1 MKKSPTIICLIG
13 PTAIGKTDLALK
25 IASMFPIDI
34 INVDSAQIYRGMD
47 IGTAKPSKEILNK
60 HPHFLIDIC
69 NPEDTYSV
77 GDFLFDASHQIK
89 KSLNK
94 NRIPLL
100 VGGTM
105 LYFHALINGIA
116 DLPKSDKKIRTDIE
130 KEAEEI
136 GWKKMHLKLKNID
149 PTAAEKIN
157 CNDKQRI
164 QRALEVFELTGKP
177 LSEFFKDQK
186 NTKNYNFFNI
196 CLLPTNRDRLYQ
208 RINSRFT
215 KMLSDGLVDEVKN
228 LLASSNIS
236 PSNNSMKSI
245 GYREI
250 CAFIENKTTLEVA
263 EQQATM
269 ATRRLAK
276 RQITWL
282 RSLKRENSYDI
293 FEKNLVKKIHEQ
305 ISQEFKL

>member
-116 DLPKSDKKIRTDIE
+116 DLPKSDKKIRTGIE

-164 QRALEVFELTGKP
+164 QRALEVYELTGKKI
-177 LSEFFKDQK
+177 SELQTKKK
-186 NTKNYNFFNI
+186 N
-196 CLLPTNRDRLYQ
+196 
-208 RINSRFT
+208 
-215 KMLSDGLVDEVKN
+215 
-228 LLASSNIS
+228 
-236 PSNNSMKSI
+236 
-245 GYREI
+245 
-250 CAFIENKTTLEVA
+250 
-263 EQQATM
+263 
-269 ATRRLAK
+269 
-276 RQITWL
+276 
-282 RSLKRENSYDI
+282 KREYNNFTDGRRPHLPCI
-293 FEKNLVKKIHEQ
+293 
-305 ISQEFKL
+305 

>member
-1 MKKSPTIICLIG
+1 
-13 PTAIGKTDLALK
+13 
-25 IASMFPIDI
+25 
-34 INVDSAQIYRGMD
+34 MD

-157 CNDKQRI
+157 YNDKQRI
-164 QRALEVFELTGKP
+164 QRALEVYELTGKKI
-177 LSEFFKDQK
+177 SELQTKKK
-186 NTKNYNFFNI
+186 NKREFEFQVFVKNHI
-196 CLLPTNRDRLYQ
+196 TREDLYKKINQ
-208 RINSRFT
+208 RFIKMINNGF
-215 KMLSDGLVDEVKN
+215 VDEVSELMKRKK
-228 LLASSNIS
+228 LTARH
-236 PSNNSMKSI
+236 PSMRSV
-245 GYREI
+245 GYRQIWQYLDNEI
-250 CAFIENKTTLEVA
+250 SLEK
-263 EQQATM
+263 ATDLAQI
-269 ATRRLAK
+269 ATRQLAK
-276 RQITWL
+276 RQYTWL
-282 RSLKRENSYDI
+282 NNMENI
-293 FEKNLVKKIHEQ
+293 TKIDSQNNNILSQ
-305 ISQEFKL
+305 IKLMI

>member
-116 DLPKSDKKIRTDIE
+116 DLPKRDKKIRTDIE

-164 QRALEVFELTGKP
+164 QRALEVYELTGKKI
-177 LSEFFKDQK
+177 SELQTKKK
-186 NTKNYNFFNI
+186 NKREFEFQVFVKNHI
-196 CLLPTNRDRLYQ
+196 TREDLYKKINQ
-208 RINSRFT
+208 RFIKMINNGF
-215 KMLSDGLVDEVKN
+215 VDEVSELMKRKK
-228 LLASSNIS
+228 LTARH
-236 PSNNSMKSI
+236 PSMRSV
-245 GYREI
+245 GYRQIWQYLDNEI
-250 CAFIENKTTLEVA
+250 SLEK
-263 EQQATM
+263 ATDLAQI
-269 ATRRLAK
+269 ATRQLAK
-276 RQITWL
+276 RQYTWL
-282 RSLKRENSYDI
+282 NNMENI
-293 FEKNLVKKIHEQ
+293 TKIDPQNNNILSQ
-305 ISQEFKL
+305 IKLMI

>member
-60 HPHFLIDIC
+60 HPHFLIDVC

-164 QRALEVFELTGKP
+164 QRALEVHELTGKKI
-177 LSEFFKDQK
+177 SELQTKKK
-186 NTKNYNFFNI
+186 NKREFEFQVFVKNHI
-196 CLLPTNRDRLYQ
+196 TREDLYKKINQ
-208 RINSRFT
+208 RFIKMINNGF
-215 KMLSDGLVDEVKN
+215 VDEVSELMKRKK
-228 LLASSNIS
+228 LTARH
-236 PSNNSMKSI
+236 PSMRSV
-245 GYREI
+245 GYRQI
-250 CAFIENKTTLEVA
+250 WQYLDNDISLEK
-263 EQQATM
+263 ATDLAQI
-269 ATRRLAK
+269 ATRQLAK
-276 RQITWL
+276 RQYTWL
-282 RSLKRENSYDI
+282 NNMENI
-293 FEKNLVKKIHEQ
+293 TKIDPQNNNILSQ
-305 ISQEFKL
+305 IKLMI

>member
-60 HPHFLIDIC
+60 HPHFLIDVC

-116 DLPKSDKKIRTDIE
+116 DLPKRDKKIRTDIE

-164 QRALEVFELTGKP
+164 QRALEVHELTGKKI
-177 LSEFFKDQK
+177 SELQTKKK
-186 NTKNYNFFNI
+186 NKREFEFQVFVKNHI
-196 CLLPTNRDRLYQ
+196 TREDLYKKINQ
-208 RINSRFT
+208 RFIKMINNGF
-215 KMLSDGLVDEVKN
+215 VDEVSELMKRKK
-228 LLASSNIS
+228 LTARH
-236 PSNNSMKSI
+236 PSMRSV
-245 GYREI
+245 GYRQI
-250 CAFIENKTTLEVA
+250 WQYLDNDISLEK
-263 EQQATM
+263 ATDLAQI
-269 ATRRLAK
+269 ATRQLAK
-276 RQITWL
+276 RQYTWL
-282 RSLKRENSYDI
+282 NNMENI
-293 FEKNLVKKIHEQ
+293 TKIDPQNNNILSQ
-305 ISQEFKL
+305 IKLMI

>member
-116 DLPKSDKKIRTDIE
+116 DLPKSDKKIRTNIE

-164 QRALEVFELTGKP
+164 QRALEVYELTGKKI
-177 LSEFFKDQK
+177 SELQTKKK
-186 NTKNYNFFNI
+186 NKREFEFQVFVKNHI
-196 CLLPTNRDRLYQ
+196 TREDLYKKINQ
-208 RINSRFT
+208 RFIKMINNGF
-215 KMLSDGLVDEVKN
+215 VDEVSELMKRKK
-228 LLASSNIS
+228 LTARH
-236 PSNNSMKSI
+236 PSMRSV
-245 GYREI
+245 GYRQIWQYLDNEI
-250 CAFIENKTTLEVA
+250 SLEK
-263 EQQATM
+263 ATDLAQI
-269 ATRRLAK
+269 ATRQLAK
-276 RQITWL
+276 RQYTWL
-282 RSLKRENSYDI
+282 NNMENI
-293 FEKNLVKKIHEQ
+293 TKIDSQNNNILSQ
-305 ISQEFKL
+305 IKLMI

>member
-60 HPHFLIDIC
+60 HPHFLIDVC

-116 DLPKSDKKIRTDIE
+116 DLPKSDKKIRADIE

-164 QRALEVFELTGKP
+164 QRALEVYELTGKKI
-177 LSEFFKDQK
+177 SELQTKKK
-186 NTKNYNFFNI
+186 NKREFEFQVFVKNHI
-196 CLLPTNRDRLYQ
+196 TREDLYKKINQ
-208 RINSRFT
+208 RFIKMINNGF
-215 KMLSDGLVDEVKN
+215 VDEVSELMKRKK
-228 LLASSNIS
+228 LTARH
-236 PSNNSMKSI
+236 PSMRSV
-245 GYREI
+245 GYRQIWQYLDNEI
-250 CAFIENKTTLEVA
+250 SLEK
-263 EQQATM
+263 ATDLAQI
-269 ATRRLAK
+269 ATRQLAK
-276 RQITWL
+276 RQYTWL
-282 RSLKRENSYDI
+282 NNMENI
-293 FEKNLVKKIHEQ
+293 TKIDPQNNNILSQ
-305 ISQEFKL
+305 IKLMI

>member
-157 CNDKQRI
+157 YNDKQRI
-164 QRALEVFELTGKP
+164 QRALEVYELTGKKI
-177 LSEFFKDQK
+177 SELQTKKK
-186 NTKNYNFFNI
+186 NKREFEFQVFVKNHI
-196 CLLPTNRDRLYQ
+196 TREDLYKKINQ
-208 RINSRFT
+208 RFIKMINNGF
-215 KMLSDGLVDEVKN
+215 VDEVSELMKRKK
-228 LLASSNIS
+228 LTARH
-236 PSNNSMKSI
+236 PSMRSV
-245 GYREI
+245 GYRQIWQYLDNEI
-250 CAFIENKTTLEVA
+250 SLEK
-263 EQQATM
+263 ATDLAQI
-269 ATRRLAK
+269 ATRQLAK
-276 RQITWL
+276 RQYTWL
-282 RSLKRENSYDI
+282 NNMENI
-293 FEKNLVKKIHEQ
+293 TKIDSQNNNILSQ
-305 ISQEFKL
+305 IKLMI

>member
-77 GDFLFDASHQIK
+77 GDFLLDASHQIK

-164 QRALEVFELTGKP
+164 QRALEVYELTGKKI
-177 LSEFFKDQK
+177 SELQTKKK
-186 NTKNYNFFNI
+186 NKREFEFQVFVKNHI
-196 CLLPTNRDRLYQ
+196 TREDLYKKINQ
-208 RINSRFT
+208 RFIKMINNGF
-215 KMLSDGLVDEVKN
+215 VDEVSELMKRKK
-228 LLASSNIS
+228 LTARH
-236 PSNNSMKSI
+236 PSMRSV
-245 GYREI
+245 GYRQIWQYLDNEI
-250 CAFIENKTTLEVA
+250 SLEK
-263 EQQATM
+263 ATDLAQI
-269 ATRRLAK
+269 ATRQLAK
-276 RQITWL
+276 RQYTWL
-282 RSLKRENSYDI
+282 NNMENI
-293 FEKNLVKKIHEQ
+293 TKIDSQNNNILSQ
-305 ISQEFKL
+305 IKLMI

>member
-164 QRALEVFELTGKP
+164 QRALEVYELTGKKI
-177 LSEFFKDQK
+177 SELQTKKK
-186 NTKNYNFFNI
+186 NKREFEFQVFVKNHI
-196 CLLPTNRDRLYQ
+196 TREDLYKKINQ
-208 RINSRFT
+208 RFIKMINNGF
-215 KMLSDGLVDEVKN
+215 VDEVSELMKRKK
-228 LLASSNIS
+228 LTARH
-236 PSNNSMKSI
+236 PSMRSV
-245 GYREI
+245 GYRQIWQYLDNEI
-250 CAFIENKTTLEVA
+250 SLEK
-263 EQQATM
+263 ATDLAQI
-269 ATRRLAK
+269 ATRQLAK
-276 RQITWL
+276 RQYTWL
-282 RSLKRENSYDI
+282 NNMENI
-293 FEKNLVKKIHEQ
+293 TKIDSQNNNILSQ
-305 ISQEFKL
+305 IKLMI

>member
-60 HPHFLIDIC
+60 HPHFLIDVC

-164 QRALEVFELTGKP
+164 QRALEVYELTGKKI
-177 LSEFFKDQK
+177 SELQTKKK
-186 NTKNYNFFNI
+186 NKREFEFQVFVKNHI
-196 CLLPTNRDRLYQ
+196 TREDLYKKINQ
-208 RINSRFT
+208 RFIKMINNGF
-215 KMLSDGLVDEVKN
+215 VDEVSALMKRKK
-228 LLASSNIS
+228 LTARH
-236 PSNNSMKSI
+236 PSMRSV
-245 GYREI
+245 GYRQIWQYLDNEI
-250 CAFIENKTTLEVA
+250 SLEK
-263 EQQATM
+263 ATDLAQI
-269 ATRRLAK
+269 ATRQLAK
-276 RQITWL
+276 RQYTWL
-282 RSLKRENSYDI
+282 NNMENI
-293 FEKNLVKKIHEQ
+293 TKIDPQNNNILSQ
-305 ISQEFKL
+305 IKLMI

>member
-34 INVDSAQIYRGMD
+34 INVDSVQIYRGMD

-60 HPHFLIDIC
+60 HPHFLIDVC

-164 QRALEVFELTGKP
+164 QRALEVYELTGKRI
-177 LSEFFKDQK
+177 SELQTKKK
-186 NTKNYNFFNI
+186 NKREFEFQVFVKNHI
-196 CLLPTNRDRLYQ
+196 TREDLYKKINQ
-208 RINSRFT
+208 RFIKMINNGF
-215 KMLSDGLVDEVKN
+215 VDEVSELMKRKK
-228 LLASSNIS
+228 LTARH
-236 PSNNSMKSI
+236 PSMRSV
-245 GYREI
+245 GYRQIWQYLDNEI
-250 CAFIENKTTLEVA
+250 SLEK
-263 EQQATM
+263 ATDLAQI
-269 ATRRLAK
+269 ATRQLAK
-276 RQITWL
+276 RQYTWL
-282 RSLKRENSYDI
+282 NNMENI
-293 FEKNLVKKIHEQ
+293 TKIDPQNNNILSQ
-305 ISQEFKL
+305 IKLMI

>member
-116 DLPKSDKKIRTDIE
+116 DLPKSDKKIRTGIE

-157 CNDKQRI
+157 YNDKQRI
-164 QRALEVFELTGKP
+164 QRALEVYELTGKKI
-177 LSEFFKDQK
+177 SELQTKKK
-186 NTKNYNFFNI
+186 NKREFEFQVFVKNHI
-196 CLLPTNRDRLYQ
+196 TREDLYKKINQ
-208 RINSRFT
+208 RFIKMINNGF
-215 KMLSDGLVDEVKN
+215 VDEVSELMKRKK
-228 LLASSNIS
+228 LTARH
-236 PSNNSMKSI
+236 PSMRSV
-245 GYREI
+245 GYRQIWQYLDNEI
-250 CAFIENKTTLEVA
+250 SLEK
-263 EQQATM
+263 ATDLAQI
-269 ATRRLAK
+269 ATRQLAK
-276 RQITWL
+276 RQYTWL
-282 RSLKRENSYDI
+282 NNMENI
-293 FEKNLVKKIHEQ
+293 TKIDSQNNNILSQ
-305 ISQEFKL
+305 IKLMI

>member
-116 DLPKSDKKIRTDIE
+116 DLPKSDKKIRADIE

-157 CNDKQRI
+157 YNDKQRI
-164 QRALEVFELTGKP
+164 QRALEVYELTGKKI
-177 LSEFFKDQK
+177 SELQTKKK
-186 NTKNYNFFNI
+186 NKREFEFQVFVKNHI
-196 CLLPTNRDRLYQ
+196 TREDLYKKINQ
-208 RINSRFT
+208 RFIKMINNGF
-215 KMLSDGLVDEVKN
+215 VDEVSELMKRKK
-228 LLASSNIS
+228 LTARH
-236 PSNNSMKSI
+236 PSMRSV
-245 GYREI
+245 GYRQIWQYLDNEI
-250 CAFIENKTTLEVA
+250 SLEK
-263 EQQATM
+263 ATDLAQI
-269 ATRRLAK
+269 ATRQLAK
-276 RQITWL
+276 RQYTWL
-282 RSLKRENSYDI
+282 NNMENI
-293 FEKNLVKKIHEQ
+293 TKIDSQNNNILSQ
-305 ISQEFKL
+305 IKLMI

>member
-164 QRALEVFELTGKP
+164 QRALEVYELTGKKI
-177 LSEFFKDQK
+177 SELQTKKK
-186 NTKNYNFFNI
+186 NKREFEFQVFVKNHI
-196 CLLPTNRDRLYQ
+196 TREDLYKKINQ
-208 RINSRFT
+208 RFIKMINNGF
-215 KMLSDGLVDEVKN
+215 VDEVSELMKRKK
-228 LLASSNIS
+228 LTARH
-236 PSNNSMKSI
+236 PSMRSV
-245 GYREI
+245 GYRQIWQYLDNEI
-250 CAFIENKTTLEVA
+250 SLEK
-263 EQQATM
+263 ATDLAQI
-269 ATRRLAK
+269 ATRQLAK
-276 RQITWL
+276 RQYTWL
-282 RSLKRENSYDI
+282 NNMENI
-293 FEKNLVKKIHEQ
+293 TKIDSQNNNILSQ
-305 ISQEFKL
+305 IKMVI

>member
-1 MKKSPTIICLIG
+1 MKKFPTIICLIG

-164 QRALEVFELTGKP
+164 QRALEVYELTGKKI
-177 LSEFFKDQK
+177 SELQTKKK
-186 NTKNYNFFNI
+186 NKREFEFQVFVKNHI
-196 CLLPTNRDRLYQ
+196 TREDLYKKINQ
-208 RINSRFT
+208 RFIKMINNGF
-215 KMLSDGLVDEVKN
+215 VDEVSELMKRKK
-228 LLASSNIS
+228 LTARH
-236 PSNNSMKSI
+236 PSMRSV
-245 GYREI
+245 GYRQIWQYLDNEI
-250 CAFIENKTTLEVA
+250 SLEK
-263 EQQATM
+263 ATDLAQI
-269 ATRRLAK
+269 ATRQLAK
-276 RQITWL
+276 RQYTWL
-282 RSLKRENSYDI
+282 NNMENI
-293 FEKNLVKKIHEQ
+293 TKIDSQNNNILSQ
-305 ISQEFKL
+305 IKLMI

>member
-60 HPHFLIDIC
+60 HPHFLIDVC

-116 DLPKSDKKIRTDIE
+116 DLPKRDKKIRTDIE

-164 QRALEVFELTGKP
+164 QRALEVYELTGKRI
-177 LSEFFKDQK
+177 SELQTKKK
-186 NTKNYNFFNI
+186 NKREFEFQVFVKNHI
-196 CLLPTNRDRLYQ
+196 TREDLYKKINQ
-208 RINSRFT
+208 RFIKMINNGF
-215 KMLSDGLVDEVKN
+215 VDEVSELMKRKK
-228 LLASSNIS
+228 LTARH
-236 PSNNSMKSI
+236 PSMRSV
-245 GYREI
+245 GYRQIWQYLDNEI
-250 CAFIENKTTLEVA
+250 SLEK
-263 EQQATM
+263 ATDLAQI
-269 ATRRLAK
+269 ATRQLAK
-276 RQITWL
+276 RQYTWL
-282 RSLKRENSYDI
+282 NNMENI
-293 FEKNLVKKIHEQ
+293 TKIDPQNNNILSQ
-305 ISQEFKL
+305 IKLMI

>member
-60 HPHFLIDIC
+60 HPHFLIDVC

-116 DLPKSDKKIRTDIE
+116 DLPKRDKKIRTDIE

-164 QRALEVFELTGKP
+164 QRALEVYELTGKRI
-177 LSEFFKDQK
+177 SELQTKKK
-186 NTKNYNFFNI
+186 NKREFEFQVFVKNHI
-196 CLLPTNRDRLYQ
+196 TREDLYKKINQ
-208 RINSRFT
+208 RFIKMINNGF
-215 KMLSDGLVDEVKN
+215 VDEVNELMKRKK
-228 LLASSNIS
+228 LTARH
-236 PSNNSMKSI
+236 PSMRSV
-245 GYREI
+245 GYRQIWQYLDNEI
-250 CAFIENKTTLEVA
+250 SLEK
-263 EQQATM
+263 ATDLAQI
-269 ATRRLAK
+269 ATRQLAK
-276 RQITWL
+276 RQYTWL
-282 RSLKRENSYDI
+282 NNMENI
-293 FEKNLVKKIHEQ
+293 TKIDPQNNNILSQ
-305 ISQEFKL
+305 IKLMI

>member
-60 HPHFLIDIC
+60 HPHFLIDVC

-116 DLPKSDKKIRTDIE
+116 DLPKRDKKIRTDIE

-164 QRALEVFELTGKP
+164 QRALEVYELTGKKI
-177 LSEFFKDQK
+177 SELQTKKK
-186 NTKNYNFFNI
+186 NKREFEFQVFVKNHI
-196 CLLPTNRDRLYQ
+196 TREDLYKKINQ
-208 RINSRFT
+208 RFIKMINNGF
-215 KMLSDGLVDEVKN
+215 VDEVSELMKRKK
-228 LLASSNIS
+228 LTARH
-236 PSNNSMKSI
+236 PSMRSV
-245 GYREI
+245 GYRQI
-250 CAFIENKTTLEVA
+250 WQYLDNDISLEK
-263 EQQATM
+263 ATDLAQI
-269 ATRRLAK
+269 ATRQLAK
-276 RQITWL
+276 RQYTWL
-282 RSLKRENSYDI
+282 NNMENI
-293 FEKNLVKKIHEQ
+293 TKIDPQNNNILSQ
-305 ISQEFKL
+305 IKLMI